1 MPAFAW
7 MTEKNFI
14 YRGKWKMKKYVLIVI
29 MTIFVLT
36 GCLGHSSDSN
46 TNDIESKNNDVLKST
61 QEIRDELKD
70 VPYRIWQMENMV

>member
-1 MPAFAW
+1 
-7 MTEKNFI
+7 
-14 YRGKWKMKKYVLIVI
+14 MKKKIYFVIVV

-70 VPYRIWQMENMV
+70 VALPYMTMRFCLLTIIPKTIRRR